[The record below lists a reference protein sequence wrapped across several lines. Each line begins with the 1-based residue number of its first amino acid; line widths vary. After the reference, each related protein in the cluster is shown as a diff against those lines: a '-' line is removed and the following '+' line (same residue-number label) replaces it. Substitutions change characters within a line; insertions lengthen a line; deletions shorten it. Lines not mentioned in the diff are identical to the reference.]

1 MPAKDAMDQDN
12 SALLSDATLTTLHL
26 QHQPFTEQLQD
37 SLNQDDEPVLPF
49 SDAVTEE
56 QLADI
61 KQALI
66 TGDDLLLILG
76 EQGAGKSTLLQQLD
90 TNSGLRIQ
98 CFPVAASE
106 RFNTLSLF
114 SGMLAAFHQEPPAK
128 LKNVLDELIPHLQSM
143 VARNTLCTIVLDDAH
158 LVKKEELTQLLSGML
173 YMNSQ
178 DETLMRITL
187 AANEEFEDTIP
198 ELLPEGADLPYSS
211 LTVEGLSPPRAA
223 AYIDYRL
230 QLAGF
235 DQEFPFTER
244 DMDSLVEHSAG
255 RPGQLHKLTADV
267 LNEKYGQID
276 NDIPSELLSTESS
289 SFMQSRFGKLALG
302 AVAIL
307 FIAGGLLM
315 FLPNEGPTPTNSA
328 ATSDTRVLEEVV
340 NVPDLQVI
348 ESQSTSDAT
357 RETAANAI
365 AAASD
370 DVQITEDAAP
380 AATPQS
386 ITPTPSEPEPPTQ
399 TVIVAENTTNANT
412 PVQPSTDTEETADS
426 SVDNTIIQSPEEP
439 APEPVTPAE
448 VDDGA
453 VFTDNSAAENEAN
466 SVAIAQEQQEQQEQQ
481 EAQAALRELNEQAA
495 ETELEQIPAEDDT
508 TANTPERIDGTL
520 AGVLESPTWILV
532 QDDEKYTIQ
541 LSASRDLDS
550 IQAFL
555 RRNPLPAPNSI
566 FSFER
571 AGEIWYALVHG
582 SFDGVSE
589 AQRAVEQMP
598 ESAQRDQ
605 PWIRSIARVKAV
617 LLQP

>member
-1 MPAKDAMDQDN
+1 MPAKDAMDHDN
-12 SALLSDATLTTLHL
+12 RALLSDATLSTLHL
-26 QHQPFTEQLQD
+26 QHQPFTAQLQD
-37 SLNQDDEPVLPF
+37 SLNQDDEVVLPF
-49 SDAVTEE
+49 SDSVTEE

-66 TGDDLLLILG
+66 TGDDLLLVLG
-76 EQGAGKSTLLQQLD
+76 EQGAGKSVLLQQLN

-98 CFPVAASE
+98 CFPLTASE

-114 SGMLAAFHQEPPAK
+114 SGMLAAFHQDPPAK
-128 LKNVLDELIPHLQSM
+128 LKDVLDELIPHLQSM
-143 VARNTLCTIVLDDAH
+143 VAGNTLCTIVLDDAH

-187 AANEEFEDTIP
+187 SANGEFEDTIP

-211 LTVEGLSPPRAA
+211 LTVEGLSAPRAA

-255 RPGQLHKLTADV
+255 RPGQLHLLTADV
-267 LNEKYGQID
+267 LNEKYGRPD
-276 NDIPSELLSTESS
+276 NDIPSELLSSTESAG
-289 SFMQSRFGKLALG
+289 FMQSRFGKLALG
-302 AVAIL
+302 VVAIL
-307 FIAGGLLM
+307 LIAGGLLM
-315 FLPNEGPTPTNSA
+315 FLPNDGP
-328 ATSDTRVLEEVV
+328 ATANLTATEDTRLLEEIV

-348 ESQSTSDAT
+348 ESQSTSSAT
-357 RETAANAI
+357 REI
-365 AAASD
+365 AADATEAINDSVQNTVEAASEA
-370 DVQITEDAAP
+370 TTDAATQVPLDVEP
-380 AATPQS
+380 AS
-386 ITPTPSEPEPPTQ
+386 Q
-399 TVIVAENTTNANT
+399 TIIVAENAAIINT
-412 PVQPSTDTEETADS
+412 PVEAADAPTATVES
-426 SVDNTIIQSPEEP
+426 IVDNTIIQSPDEP
-439 APEPVTPAE
+439 ASEPVAPIE
-448 VDDGA
+448 VDDTA
-453 VFTDNSAAENEAN
+453 VFAEDTVTEDEAN
-466 SVAIAQEQQEQQEQQ
+466 AKAIAQE
-481 EAQAALRELNEQAA
+481 EARAALRELNEQAA
-495 ETELEQIPAEDDT
+495 EVQIAQTPTEEVTPASAPELLDD
-508 TANTPERIDGTL
+508 TL

-555 RRNPLPAPNSI
+555 QRNPLPAPNSI

-589 AQRAVEQMP
+589 AQRAVERMP
-598 ESAQRDQ
+598 ASAQRDQ